1 MKIAFGR
8 HSKGDR
14 ISCKRYRKS
23 CNAYSD
29 RQNAHPSA
37 GRRGPFSSRK
47 HRIFTGFNQRTAS
60 SPRFRYIPSKPAA
73 PCLRYFRTRGW
84 AVHSAPLLEVNK
96 CEEADCTLCPGQR
109 CARPMGELRQIMIE
123 QRFDEKSRGEG
134 ADDAFLSAPH
144 WQWPQGARHNR
155 RPISPINPLR
165 AKPSP
170 HRHEERFGPQRG

>member
-47 HRIFTGFNQRTAS
+47 HRIFTGFNQRPAS
-60 SPRFRYIPSKPAA
+60 SPRFRYISSKPAA
-73 PCLRYFRTRGW
+73 PCLRYFRARGR

-109 CARPMGELRQIMIE
+109 CARPMGELRQIM
-123 QRFDEKSRGEG
+123 
-134 ADDAFLSAPH
+134 
-144 WQWPQGARHNR
+144 
-155 RPISPINPLR
+155 
-165 AKPSP
+165 
-170 HRHEERFGPQRG
+170 HRHERKKAYAQSCFLTYFQEKLGHIVHFLRHLLC

>member
-47 HRIFTGFNQRTAS
+47 HRIFTGFNQRPAS
-60 SPRFRYIPSKPAA
+60 SPRFRYISSKPAA
-73 PCLRYFRTRGW
+73 PCLRYFRARGW

-109 CARPMGELRQIMIE
+109 CARPMGGVATNM
-123 QRFDEKSRGEG
+123 
-134 ADDAFLSAPH
+134 
-144 WQWPQGARHNR
+144 
-155 RPISPINPLR
+155 
-165 AKPSP
+165 
-170 HRHEERFGPQRG
+170 HRHERKKAYAQSCFLTYFQEKLGHIAHFLRNFLC